1 MGFFDDDLFG
11 EDDDFSAMGNDS
23 FDYDNSDDF
32 SLDGFGSNGNDSP
45 SGYDNTSGDDQMDD
59 WGSDSS
65 NDDTFNQTDSGKKEI
80 LKSSI
85 IFIIAGIAV
94 LIVVAILAGV
104 LKNKNASNSN
114 KHNNYSGE
122 ATITSDDYDITSDG
136 SYTTSDN
143 VNSTNT
149 NQYSS
154 DSDNRK
160 NDWQKFDSTNEI
172 QFISEPVNLS
182 FTVTKVENYV
192 KFVND
197 SNDMMVK
204 TIATGALDG
213 YTGTYE
219 VELPYNKGSLLQP
232 GAKLLVNVQVGEY
245 KGMSVVGELVII

>member
-1 MGFFDDDLFG
+1 MGFLDDDLFDD
-11 EDDDFSAMGNDS
+11 EDDFSAMDNTS
-23 FDYDNSDDF
+23 FDYSNDDF
-32 SLDGFGSNGNDSP
+32 SLDGFGSSNDGTSSFDNQNNNDSMANWGTD
-45 SGYDNTSGDDQMDD
+45 SNTDDAI
-59 WGSDSS
+59 S
-65 NDDTFNQTDSGKKEI
+65 QTDSGKKEI
-80 LKSSI
+80 LKSSV
-85 IFIIAGIAV
+85 IFIIAGILVLIIVAV
-94 LIVVAILAGV
+94 LAGI
-104 LKNKNASNSN
+104 LKNKKESDTSSS
-114 KHNNYSGE
+114 NNYSGE
-122 ATITSDDYDITSDG
+122 AVITSDEYNTTSD
-136 SYTTSDN
+136 SYNTTSDN
-143 VNSTNT
+143 VNTTNG
-149 NQYSS
+149 NQYNSN
-154 DSDNRK
+154 SDNRK

-219 VELPYNKGSLLQP
+219 VELPYDKGSLLQP